1 MFPDSSQ
8 FARFCMICYAQKA
21 GRGEKH
27 MKIEQLTD
35 WKLAGYW
42 PYAPLQSESMETG
55 MTLIPQTPW
64 IDAKVPGSV
73 QNDLLAAG
81 LIEDPYYEMNSIKA
95 EWVEN
100 RFWVYKT
107 KFIAKF
113 IVLEE
118 HKGKKIVLVF
128 EGIDYTGHIFV
139 NDKKVALHTGMFV
152 PCKSDISDTVVFG
165 KPNDLRVVIEQ
176 APDEYGQSGY
186 TSKTTTQKARF
197 GYKWD
202 FSTRLVN
209 LGLYGDV
216 YLEVFDG
223 AHITDTHIRYQDGN
237 VLADIA

>member
-1 MFPDSSQ
+1 
-8 FARFCMICYAQKA
+8 
-21 GRGEKH
+21 
-27 MKIEQLTD
+27 MKITKLTD

-73 QNDLLAAG
+73 QKDLLAAG

-107 KFIAKF
+107 TFT
-113 IVLEE
+113 VPEE
-118 HKGKKIVLVF
+118 HKGQKIILVF
-128 EGIDYTGHIFV
+128 EGIDYTAHIYV
-139 NDKKVALHTGMFV
+139 NNKELAVHTGMFV
-152 PCKSDISDTVVFG
+152 PCKLDISAFIAYG
-165 KPNDLRVVIEQ
+165 EPNKLRVVIEQ
-176 APDEYGQSGY
+176 APNEYGQIRY

-209 LGLYGDV
+209 LGLYGNA
-216 YLEVFDG
+216 YIEVFDG
-223 AHITDTHIRYQDGN
+223 AHIADTHIRFCVRPPRRLTPQNGTIRA
-237 VLADIA
+237 LPFGAAATS